1 MFLFFI
7 ILTLSAP
14 QQVQQPREVIEAYEV
29 CRRFQQI
36 MAEDLDFAR
45 AFEATFTKSPARR
58 REIAIFEGEFADV
71 NVARVDDASLI
82 DAFKSRMQIFYL
94 MMPLMSPEDKREEAL
109 MFPPRIRAVFER
121 KPPKAASRF
130 RAYSLQLKRDVAY
143 CRAHVE
149 RLAKDHSFIAERISE
164 FKKDALSEKLELPND
179 LVEPLT
185 AYSRGRVLGVKEP
198 YYQIGNY
205 AVVREGN
212 EMRIIGIRFVLRL
225 F

>member
-7 ILTLSAP
+7 ILTLSVP
-14 QQVQQPREVIEAYEV
+14 QQPREVIEAYEV
-29 CRRFQQI
+29 CQKFQTL
-36 MAEDLDFAR
+36 MAQDLDFNR
-45 AFEATFTKSPARR
+45 AYDATFTKDPARR
-58 REIAIFEGEFADV
+58 REIAIAEGEFGDI
-71 NVARVDDASLI
+71 NFTRVDDASLI

-109 MFPPRIRAVFER
+109 FFPPRIRAVFER

-130 RAYSLQLKRDVAY
+130 RAYSLQLKRDAAY

-149 RLAKDHSFIAERISE
+149 RLAKDHPFVAERVRK
-164 FKKDALSEKLELPND
+164 FKQETLGEKFEPPTD

-185 AYSRGRVLGVKEP
+185 AYSRGRVLGVNEP
-198 YYQIGNY
+198 YYRIENY
-205 AVVREGN
+205 AVIREGN
-212 EMRIIGIRFVLRL
+212 EMRIIGIRFFMRL